1 MMTGKTAAAE
11 LFTSSLVRLCWSITG
26 EYINEKYSS
35 YIHLKMKKSDLNI
48 LVIERCRYSA
58 NVLVKCCLPELI
70 EI

>member
-35 YIHLKMKKSDLNI
+35 LYSSQNEKVRLESVSD
-48 LVIERCRYSA
+48 RA
-58 NVLVKCCLPELI
+58 M
-70 EI
+70 